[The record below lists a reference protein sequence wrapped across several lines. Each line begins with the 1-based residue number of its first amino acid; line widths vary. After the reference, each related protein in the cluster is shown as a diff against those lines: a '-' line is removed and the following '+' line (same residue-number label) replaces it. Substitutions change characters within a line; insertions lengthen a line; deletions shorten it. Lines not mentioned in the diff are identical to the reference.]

1 MRSAPD
7 AARATIVLAAAL
19 VAVYFGFQGGGLT
32 PGVQREIEF
41 RCNAVEYGLI
51 PYEVTH
57 PGAQLSDPYCQPQ
70 HEAEAAGHEHQ
81 RSDPGLMADA
91 PTWLTPL
98 TSMFMHG
105 GLLHLGASVV
115 LLLLFGPPLERRI
128 GPWRLAGLF
137 VAAGLATDAALVAL
151 APDLPIATIGATGA
165 VAGVIGAAGRGA
177 LLPAVLLLLAIARL
191 DAAQPA
197 AGLGGD
203 IAYVVPIA
211 GLAVGLLL
219 ALHLRPRPTPETR
232 AAERLG

>member
-57 PGAQLSDPYCQPQ
+57 PGTQLGDPYCQ
-70 HEAEAAGHEHQ
+70 H
-81 RSDPGLMADA
+81 PGLTADA

-128 GPWRLAGLF
+128 GPWRLGGLF
-137 VAAGLATDAALVAL
+137 VAAGLATDAALVVL
-151 APDLPIATIGATGA
+151 APHLPIATIGATGP

-219 ALHLRPRPTPETR
+219 ALHLRPRPTPEIR